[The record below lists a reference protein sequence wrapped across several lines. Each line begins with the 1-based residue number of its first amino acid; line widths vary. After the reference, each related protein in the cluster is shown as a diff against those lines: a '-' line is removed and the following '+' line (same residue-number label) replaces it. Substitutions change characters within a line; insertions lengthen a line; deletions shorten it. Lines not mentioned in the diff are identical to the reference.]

1 MSQTLDQISMVGL
14 KKMHCVVGLLSTLL
28 LLGSVASPVSADSLT
43 IDNAWVRAM
52 PPSVKSTAAYMKVT
66 NGSDSPVEIVEVA
79 SEAADMVQMHEHS
92 MKDGMMSMQQVFSV
106 QVPANSEFMFAPG
119 GHHIMLMGLTAALE
133 EGDSVE
139 LTLTTKS
146 GDSQV
151 VQAQVMKNPPAEAD
165 TPVHAH

>member
-1 MSQTLDQISMVGL
+1 MSQALDKISMIGL
-14 KKMHCVVGLLSTLL
+14 KKMHRAVVLISTLVF
-28 LLGSVASPVSADSLT
+28 LGSIASPVIADSLT

-52 PPSVKSTAAYMKVT
+52 PPSVKSTAAYMKVM

-79 SEAADMVQMHEHS
+79 SEAADMVQMHEHG

-119 GHHIMLMGLTAALE
+119 GHHIMLMGLTAALK

-151 VQAQVMKNPPAEAD
+151 VQALVMKNPPTEAD